1 MRKTSPA
8 QLALIDLPSGEDLD
22 GRVGGGRVGDIDL
35 DLLEAARAEALRTE
49 VARAEAAERARRE
62 AQAVVNVQ
70 QCQAL
75 LETIARVPPAGV
87 AVPTTRPSARPR
99 RRAHV
104 EERRV
109 RQLAELYAAFERAQA
124 PGQGAA
130 RPAAANDDR
139 RQRGRGARV
148 A

>member
-1 MRKTSPA
+1 MRKTSTG
-8 QLALIDLPSGEDLD
+8 QLALIDLPSVCPGD
-22 GRVGGGRVGDIDL
+22 GHLGRDHARGD
-35 DLLEAARAEALRTE
+35 A
-49 VARAEAAERARRE
+49 VAAERLRRE
-62 AQAVVNVQ
+62 RQSAVNVE

-75 LETIARVPPAGV
+75 LDLIARVPPAGT
-87 AVPTTRPSARPR
+87 AVPAARPSSRPR

-124 PGQGAA
+124 SRERAA
-130 RPAAANDDR
+130 APAAGDDR
-139 RQRGRGARV
+139 RSRGRGSRV

>member
-8 QLALIDLPSGEDLD
+8 QLALIDLPSDDDRGEPA
-22 GRVGGGRVGDIDL
+22 GDVDL
-35 DLLEAARAEALRTE
+35 DLLEAARAEAARIE
-49 VARAEAAERARRE
+49 AARADAAERARRE

-75 LETIARVPPAGV
+75 LESIARVPPAGA
-87 AVPTTRPSARPR
+87 AVPTLRPSARPR
-99 RRAHV
+99 RRSHV

-124 PGQGAA
+124 TGEGAS

-139 RQRGRGARV
+139 RQRGRGSRV